1 MLILTGRR
9 RLTAYLLLG
18 VICIYKPGVSAN
30 MEELAVVL
38 EGVKYHDQ
46 LIKSCRVS
54 FTSQAFTSKEYNAAG
69 TESVNHTTEGE
80 CFSADGMLS
89 LTQITP
95 HTQFDPKM
103 TLKQIYDKERIMEV
117 YIHEPRDEAAW
128 HEVFYYPKHR
138 FNGILDRYYSPLFW
152 TEVEDLPLDEIVSLY
167 VKAPDESVQLRGY
180 EMIQG
185 EQCFRLFLIGSLSD
199 MAVVVNLDRGY
210 RIQEIHITYK
220 GGTTLDDHTLIS
232 VQTVEWEHYKD
243 DIWYPAST
251 YTEIYVLHNRTGVK
265 QPRFREQ
272 IQFKNF
278 EANIRIPE
286 DVFLTEPP
294 PGAESVHHF

>member
-1 MLILTGRR
+1 MI
-9 RLTAYLLLG
+9 YLLLG
-18 VICIYKPGVSAN
+18 TVFICQRGVSAN
-30 MEELAVVL
+30 IEDLAIVL

-54 FTSQAFTSKEYNAAG
+54 FASQAFTSKESNVAG
-69 TESVNHTTEGE
+69 TESINQAAGGE
-80 CFSADGMLS
+80 CFFADGMLA

-117 YIHEPRDEAAW
+117 YIHEPQDEAAW
-128 HEVFYYPKHR
+128 HKVFYYPKHR
-138 FNGILDRYYSPLFW
+138 FNQVVDQYYSPLFW
-152 TEVEDLPLDEIVSLY
+152 TEVEGLPLDEIVSLY
-167 VKAPDESVQLRGY
+167 VKTPDESVQPRGY

-185 EQCFRLFLIGSLSD
+185 EQCFRLSLIGSLSD
-199 MAVVVNLDRGY
+199 IDVVINLDRGY

-220 GGTTLDDHTLIS
+220 SGTTLENHILIKMQK
-232 VQTVEWEHYKD
+232 VKWEHYKD
-243 DIWYPAST
+243 DVWHPTST
-251 YTEIYVLHNRTGVK
+251 YSETYDLHNQTGVK
-265 QPRFREQ
+265 QTHFREQ
-272 IQFKNF
+272 IQFKDF
-278 EANIRIPE
+278 EANIKIPE